1 MKYESFYEKYPRNLH
16 ALFVPWCVVVNFV
29 FCITVSVR
37 CTTYIMSWVQL
48 YSEYLRVL
56 DPFLASRTLL
66 SALTAR
72 CLWHNTV
79 SIDGPLFV
87 TRYGQHWRPVVCDT
101 LRQHWRPVVCDI
113 LRSTLTACCLLH
125 TTVNTDGPLFVTYYG
140 QHWRPVVCD
149 ILRSTL
155 TACCLWHTTVNTDGP
170 LFVTH
175 CGQHWR
181 PAVFETLGSALT
193 TRLWN
198 TGVSTDGPVSLTHC
212 DQHWQPVHFDTRYST
227 LTPRCL
233 WHTMFSTGSLNSV
246 VTLFS
251 TGGLLPLTLQ
261 WRALSKVW
269 PGVSFNVVNQWYP
282 TALWSM
288 CFFVF
293 FFFFLFIWWYSCQDC
308 A

>member
-1 MKYESFYEKYPRNLH
+1 
-16 ALFVPWCVVVNFV
+16 
-29 FCITVSVR
+29 
-37 CTTYIMSWVQL
+37 MSWVQL

-101 LRQHWRPVVCDI
+101 LR
-113 LRSTLTACCLLH
+113 
-125 TTVNTDGPLFVTYYG
+125 

-288 CFFVF
+288 CFFVL